1 MQIYWNKR
9 KRLHK
14 KRINSHRTDHFRY
27 IKIHTWF
34 RGSGE
39 QNKRNVYLFIAEPQ
53 DDLVS
58 FIPPSLAAKYE
69 F

>member
-34 RGSGE
+34 RG
-39 QNKRNVYLFIAEPQ
+39 LFIAEPQ
-53 DDLVS
+53 DDLFS